1 MSCGREDLLKLPE
14 GSILSFP
21 VSFKIQDRFFRV
33 LKEVLHVNTRHG
45 DEEKLCGGVRPTE
58 WSGIE
63 HVMFFSSLLFLP
75 LIFLSSS
82 SSMLPVQ
89 RLDPRKYDSLQD
101 IARCKLSDTVTC
113 YSSAHS
119 HLRSGQ
125 KDSVDQINLGPSY
138 LLLFL
143 LKPPCS
149 KITYL
154 TQHFPACVSYPLS
167 NLPPFEPLTK
177 Y

>member
-1 MSCGREDLLKLPE
+1 MWRGEAKRMIWNRAC
-14 GSILSFP
+14 
-21 VSFKIQDRFFRV
+21 
-33 LKEVLHVNTRHG
+33 HV
-45 DEEKLCGGVRPTE
+45 
-58 WSGIE
+58 
-63 HVMFFSSLLFLP
+63 FSSLLFLP

-82 SSMLPVQ
+82 SSMLPGQ

-113 YSSAHS
+113 YSSANS

-138 LLLFL
+138 LLFL

-154 TQHFPACVSYPLS
+154 TQHFPACVSYPLA